1 MIGRF
6 RDEIRIGGV
15 KYPSGAN
22 VRLIRIVDR
31 YIFTEAFGLFVLGFG
46 GFLGFLVVN
55 MLFLEAENILDP
67 TKPGLAIVL
76 RVLLD
81 TPYFATLALPISVM
95 FATLMSMGRLAKDL
109 ELTAMF
115 TNGVSLYRLLLPFLL
130 LSGIAVAL
138 SYYTN
143 EYLATAAAAKKE
155 EILERYP
162 GARQETQRGEPDP
175 FIAKLDQGQFVSALT
190 FDKEQGV
197 LSKVVFDDWA
207 IEGGT
212 SFVVADRGQTEER
225 DLILGQSTGSPA
237 IIYELDPTD
246 RLCSKHIREP
256 TERIALGVD
265 LKTQITQ
272 MKTPQELTQTEL
284 ARQTKQ
290 KKELGENPAE
300 DLTDFHLRFSG
311 PFASLA
317 FALVAM
323 PLSLRAPRDERLLG
337 LILCFV
343 LGMIYYTI
351 FFISKLMGY
360 NEVLVP
366 WLAAWMKDIVFGLIA
381 AVIFLFSRK

>member
-1 MIGRF
+1 M
-6 RDEIRIGGV
+6 
-15 KYPSGAN
+15 
-22 VRLIRIVDR
+22 RLIRIVDR
-31 YIFTEAFGLFVLGFG
+31 YIFSEAFGLFVLGFS

-130 LSGIAVAL
+130 LSGIAVGL

-143 EYLATAAAAKKE
+143 EYLATAAAVKKE
-155 EILERYP
+155 EILDKYP
-162 GARQETQRGEPDP
+162 GARQEVIQGEPDP
-175 FIAKLDQGQFVSALT
+175 FIAKLDQGQFVTAT
-190 FDKEQGV
+190 MFDKEQGRLTNV
-197 LSKVVFDDWA
+197 IYDDWA
-207 IEGGT
+207 IEGGRA
-212 SFVVADRGQTEER
+212 FVVADYGQTDGR
-225 DLILGQSTGSPA
+225 DLIMGQSVGSPA
-237 IIYELDPTD
+237 IVYELDPTD
-246 RLCSKHIREP
+246 RLCEKYIREP
-256 TERIALGVD
+256 TERLSLGVD

-272 MKTPQELTQTEL
+272 MRTPQELTQTEL
-284 ARQTKQ
+284 AQQSKQ
-290 KKELGENPAE
+290 KKALGENPAE
-300 DLTDFHLRFSG
+300 DLTDFHMRFSG

-343 LGMIYYTI
+343 LGMVYYTI
-351 FFISKLMGY
+351 FFVSKLMGY
-360 NEVLVP
+360 NEVLPP